1 MKNLLGKTSES
12 NYAMYSK
19 ILAKVAT
26 HLQQKYHSSACG
38 ARAKVGGDDWK
49 KIEHQE

>member
-1 MKNLLGKTSES
+1 MKNLLGKMSES
-12 NYAMYSK
+12 NYAEYTK

-26 HLQQKYHSSACG
+26 RLQQKYNSSARG